1 MEKTSLKAEI
11 HKMSKP
17 IAKTRGLQF
26 YFTLNPGWEWSGSE
40 RRNERA
46 EIEKQ
51 ECLKSLF

>member
-26 YFTLNPGWEWSGSE
+26 DFTRWEGYGSE

-46 EIEKQ
+46 EIKKQ